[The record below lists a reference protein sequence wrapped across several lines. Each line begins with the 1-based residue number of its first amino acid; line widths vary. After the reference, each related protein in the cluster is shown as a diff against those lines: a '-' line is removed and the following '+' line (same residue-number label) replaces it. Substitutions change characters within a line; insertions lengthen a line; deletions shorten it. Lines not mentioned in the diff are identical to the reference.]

1 MPKHDRPDSA
11 HDDTSDDARD
21 PKQGDRPPTDAD
33 AERHDAQPPDR
44 RRDDEGGEG
53 DKGGEDGDGDKE
65 LSPFLQNLCRVINY
79 RRDGS
84 LRPQFP
90 FTDLPLW
97 LGIVA
102 VFAGWNMMS
111 AAEYYGVNNQLMI
124 LFAVFLVWILSGKKR

>member
-1 MPKHDRPDSA
+1 MPTPDRPDSA

-21 PKQGDRPPTDAD
+21 PMQGNESPTDAD
-33 AERHDAQPPDR
+33 TERNDAQPPDR

-53 DKGGEDGDGDKE
+53 DKSEDSDNE

>member
-1 MPKHDRPDSA
+1 MPTPDRPDSA
-11 HDDTSDDARD
+11 HDETSDDARD
-21 PKQGDRPPTDAD
+21 PKQSDESPTDAD

-44 RRDDEGGEG
+44 RRDDEDDKG
-53 DKGGEDGDGDKE
+53 DKRDDHDNE

-79 RRDGS
+79 RRDGT

-124 LFAVFLVWILSGKKR
+124 LFAVLLVWILSGKKR